1 MPAPSWPGI
10 AQISG
15 GSPRAKL
22 ASPPVVAAGK
32 LYVID
37 TEAVVYCFDA
47 KTGKRIWAKSI
58 RASDDT
64 GHIEF
69 GGGVSVEG
77 DRLYASTGVGDVMA
91 LSAADGKVI
100 WSKRPGG
107 PLRGSPTISLGNI
120 YVMSQD
126 NQLFALNAADGAL
139 IWQESGTI
147 QSTGVFGVAAPAAAQ
162 GSVVAGFSSGELSAY
177 RYENGR
183 ALWGDALSR
192 TNISTSVS
200 TLTDIDADPV
210 IDRGRVF
217 AIGEGGRMASYEL
230 VSGQRLWELNIGGI
244 ATPLVAGEWVFVA
257 TDKGRL
263 YCIARTAGKVRWIAE
278 LGGFRN
284 MKGKKNPIRWY
295 GPILAGGKL
304 VVVSTDGAMAF
315 VDPAEGKILSK
326 HKLSDGVALSPIA
339 AEQHALFAYPER
351 ARAGLS
357 LTPRPARAWPSRA
370 VACKWRV
377 FPRRQEHIK
386 GRVTFAGPPRR
397 PSLHLVRNVFAM
409 LPVVAIVGRPN
420 VGKSTLFNRLVGK
433 KLALVDDTPGVTR
446 DRREAEAELLGLK
459 FASSTPPVSRRTILC
474 PSPAAC
480 ACRPRPQCAAPTWRC
495 S

>member
-1 MPAPSWPGI
+1 MAITDKRTRGMMGRGGIVAALAVTSLILAGCSHGRKNAPKTPVFGERTSILGQADIVKADETLASTPVLLPEPVANADWPQSGGSPSKAI
-10 AQISG
+10 GGVTLGAGTKQVWAAAITG

-37 TEAVVYCFDA
+37 TQAVVYCFDA
-47 KTGKRIWAKSI
+47 KTGKRIWAQSV

-64 GHIEF
+64 GHLEF
-69 GGGVSVEG
+69 GGGVSIDG
-77 DRLYASTGVGDVMA
+77 DRVYASTGVGDVLA
-91 LSAADGKVI
+91 LSAADGKTL

-107 PLRGSPTISLGNI
+107 PLRGSPTVSLGNV

-126 NQLFALNAADGAL
+126 NQLFALNETDGSL
-139 IWQESGTI
+139 LWQESGTI
-147 QSTGVFGVAAPAAAQ
+147 QSTGVFGVAAPATAQ

-230 VSGQRLWELNIGGI
+230 VTGQRLWEVNIGGI

-263 YCIARTAGKVRWIAE
+263 YCIARTAGKVRWIAD
-278 LGGFRN
+278 LGGYRN
-284 MKGKKNPIRWY
+284 AKTKNDSVRWY
-295 GPILAGGKL
+295 GPVLAGGKL
-304 VVVSTDGAMAF
+304 ILVSTSGDMTF
-315 VDPAEGKILSK
+315 VNPADGKIQSRQK
-326 HKLSDGVALSPIA
+326 VGDGMSLPPIVADNMLYVLTQNGRLIA
-339 AEQHALFAYPER
+339 YR
-351 ARAGLS
+351 
-357 LTPRPARAWPSRA
+357 
-370 VACKWRV
+370 
-377 FPRRQEHIK
+377 
-386 GRVTFAGPPRR
+386 
-397 PSLHLVRNVFAM
+397 
-409 LPVVAIVGRPN
+409 
-420 VGKSTLFNRLVGK
+420 
-433 KLALVDDTPGVTR
+433 
-446 DRREAEAELLGLK
+446 
-459 FASSTPPVSRRTILC
+459 
-474 PSPAAC
+474 
-480 ACRPRPQCAAPTWRC
+480 
-495 S
+495 